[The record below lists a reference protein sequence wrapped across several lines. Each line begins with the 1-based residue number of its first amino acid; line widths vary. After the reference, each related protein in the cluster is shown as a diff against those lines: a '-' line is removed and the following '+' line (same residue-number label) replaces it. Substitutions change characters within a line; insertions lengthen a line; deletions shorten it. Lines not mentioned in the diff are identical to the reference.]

1 MDTRSPFRRLWSAYL
16 ARHTGTMALAFL
28 VMAVDGATLGAL
40 SWLIQ
45 PLFDEVFA
53 DRSEAA
59 LWPVGLAILGLFL
72 IRALSVIVARGLMA
86 RVSTRVAAAM
96 QADMLGHLM
105 RLDGAFFQRHPPGA
119 LIERVQGDTLAVQ
132 GIWTSL
138 ITGVG
143 RDGIAL
149 VGLFAVALSI
159 DWRWT
164 LAALVG
170 VPLLL
175 LPAFALQRYIR
186 RKTDTMRDQAGQRAT
201 RLDEILHGIAQV
213 KLTRTEAYQMSR
225 FQSIV
230 NRYRRAEVRMT
241 LGRAAMP
248 ALIDVVTGI
257 GFFAVLLLGGGE
269 VADGERTVGE
279 FMSFFTA
286 MALTFQ
292 PIRRLGDL
300 AGLWQ
305 VAKASLA
312 RIHGLLDTA
321 PLTHRPQAVTGLRLT
336 APAVHFDDVHFAHG
350 EVPVLRGL
358 TFTAPAAAV
367 TAIVGTSG
375 AGKSTVFNL
384 LTGLLEPDAG
394 RILLD
399 DIDTGTLS
407 LPDLRAQF
415 AVVAQESAL
424 FDETL
429 RENVVL
435 GRSLPD
441 GLLDAALATAR
452 ADFVADLPQGLDT
465 PAGPRGSALSGGQRQ
480 RIAIA
485 RALAAQA
492 PVLLLDEA
500 TSALDAASEAAVTA
514 ALAARGGRTTLVIA
528 HRLATVREA
537 DLIVVLDR
545 GRVAE
550 AGRHADLVAQ
560 GGIYAGMCALQGA
573 KR

>member
-1 MDTRSPFRRLWSAYL
+1 MDTRPPFRRLWADYL
-16 ARHTGTMALAFL
+16 SRHKVTMLAAFV
-28 VMAVDGATLGAL
+28 VMAIDGATLGAL

-45 PLFDEVFA
+45 PLFDDVFA
-53 DRSEAA
+53 AGSEAA
-59 LWPVGLAILGLFL
+59 LWPVGLAILSLFL
-72 IRALSVIVARGLMA
+72 IRATATVMARGLMA
-86 RVSTRVAAAM
+86 RISTRVAAAM
-96 QADMLGHLM
+96 QGDMLAHLM
-105 RLDGAFFQRHPPGA
+105 RLDGRFFQDNPPGA

-132 GIWTSL
+132 NIWGTL

-149 VGLFAVALSI
+149 IGLFTVAISI
-159 DWRWT
+159 DLRWT

-186 RKTDTMRDQAGQRAT
+186 RKTDTMRQQAGQRAT
-201 RLDEILHGIAQV
+201 RLDEILHGITQV
-213 KLTRTEAYQMSR
+213 KLTRTEDYQLSR
-225 FQSIV
+225 FRSIV
-230 NRYRRAEVRMT
+230 TRYRRAEVRMT

-257 GFFAVLLLGGGE
+257 GFFAVLLLGGRE
-269 VADGERTVGE
+269 VAEGQRTVGE

-292 PIRRLGDL
+292 PIRRLGDM

-312 RIHGLLDTA
+312 RINGLLDTV
-321 PLTHRPQAVTGLRLT
+321 PQTDRPAGVTGLRLA
-336 APAVHFDDVHFAHG
+336 APAVRFEEVRFAHG
-350 EVPVLRGL
+350 ELPVLQGL
-358 TFTAPAAAV
+358 SFTAPGGQV

-375 AGKSTVFNL
+375 AGKSTIFNL

-399 DIDTGTLS
+399 DIDARGLS

-415 AVVAQESAL
+415 AVVSQESAL

-435 GRSLPD
+435 GRDLP
-441 GLLDAALATAR
+441 GGVMEAALSAAQ
-452 ADFVADLPQGLDT
+452 ANFVAALPMGLDT
-465 PAGPRGSALSGGQRQ
+465 QAGPRGSSLSGGQRQ

-485 RALAAQA
+485 RALASGA

-528 HRLATVREA
+528 HRLATVKDA
-537 DLIVVLDR
+537 DLILVLDR

-550 AGRHADLVAQ
+550 QGRHADLVAQ
-560 GGIYAGMCALQGA
+560 GGIYAGMCALQLADG
-573 KR
+573 

>member
-1 MDTRSPFRRLWSAYL
+1 MDTRSPFRRLWADYL
-16 ARHTGTMALAFL
+16 SPHKGTMGLAFL

-45 PLFDEVFA
+45 PLFDDVFA
-53 DRSEAA
+53 AGSEAA
-59 LWPVGLAILGLFL
+59 LWPVGLAILCLFL
-72 IRALSVIVARGLMA
+72 TRAIATILA
-86 RVSTRVAAAM
+86 RVLMSRISTRVASAM
-96 QADMLGHLM
+96 QGDMLAHLM
-105 RLDGAFFQRHPPGA
+105 RLDGRFFQDNPPGA

-132 GIWTSL
+132 NIWGTL

-149 VGLFAVALSI
+149 IGLFTVAISI
-159 DWRWT
+159 DLRWT

-186 RKTDTMRDQAGQRAT
+186 RKTDTMRHQAGQRAT
-201 RLDEILHGIAQV
+201 RLDEILHGITQV
-213 KLTRTEAYQMSR
+213 KLTRTEDYQLGR
-225 FQSIV
+225 FRSIV
-230 NRYRRAEVRMT
+230 TRYRRAEVRMT
-241 LGRAAMP
+241 MGRAAMP

-257 GFFAVLLLGGGE
+257 GFFAVLLLGGRE
-269 VADGERTVGE
+269 VAEGQRTVGE

-292 PIRRLGDL
+292 PIRRLGDM

-312 RIHGLLDTA
+312 RINGLLDTQ
-321 PLTHRPQAVTGLRLT
+321 PQTDRPAEVTGLRLS
-336 APAVHFDDVHFAHG
+336 APAVTFDAVHFAHG

-358 TFTAPAAAV
+358 SFTAPGGQV

-375 AGKSTVFNL
+375 AGKSTIFNL

-394 RILLD
+394 RILLG
-399 DIDTGTLS
+399 DIDAGALS

-435 GRSLPD
+435 GRDLAP
-441 GLLDAALATAR
+441 GVLEAALSAAQ
-452 ADFVADLPQGLDT
+452 ADFVAGLPQGIDT

-485 RALAAQA
+485 RALASGA

-500 TSALDAASEAAVTA
+500 TSALDATSEAAVTA

-528 HRLATVREA
+528 HRLATVRDA
-537 DLIVVLDR
+537 DLILVLDR

-550 AGRHADLVAQ
+550 SGRHADLLAQ
-560 GGIYAGMCALQGA
+560 GGIYAGMCALQLADG
-573 KR
+573 